1 MSIKKTIVN
10 RLIGIYLLVFA
21 AALLII
27 LRILQLQLIH
37 GEELK
42 QMATDLTMK
51 YESIEPY
58 RGDIYAS
65 DGKRLL
71 ATSVPFY
78 EIRMDLKS
86 TALDP
91 AVFTRDIDSLSLSL
105 SNMFRDKSKS
115 EYKSELTK
123 ARSQNKRYYLIK
135 RRVSYKQLQEMKQFP
150 IFRLGRYKGGL
161 IVIQKNRRIRPHNL
175 LAARTIGYVGN
186 AEAGTVVG
194 IEGAYD
200 HMLKGITGIRLM
212 QKTAGNIWIPVTDAN
227 EVEPQNG
234 YDVVTTIDIDIQDVA
249 ENALLRQLERHSA
262 HHGCVVLMEVST
274 GDIKAIANLQLD
286 ENDRYNEIYNYA
298 IAESTEPGSTFKLA
312 SLIAAMEDGF
322 VRPEDTI
329 DAGNGSVR
337 FYDKT
342 IKDTRKEGYGKI
354 TVKEAFEVSSN
365 VAFSKIINSH
375 YKGREEDFVERLYQM
390 HLNENLGI
398 EIKGEGEPFIQYPG
412 DEYWSGISLPMMSH
426 GYEIRMTPLQIL
438 TFYNAIANNGSM
450 VKPRF
455 IDRVTHYGRVIKK
468 IDTEVIDPSICS
480 RETVRNA
487 RAMLEGVVLNGTAKN
502 LRDEH
507 FTIAG
512 KTGTAQIANEKYG
525 YKIDSKVSYQ
535 ASFAGYFP
543 ADNPKYSCIV
553 VINSPSSDVY
563 YGNLVAG
570 PVFKEIANRVYA
582 TSLDM
587 HHPVYLTE
595 TPVIANVPYS
605 KNGSIKDLKLV
616 LDELDIESRSE
627 SSGLDWVMTRKMDDH
642 IVIDAMNVKE
652 GIVPNVKEMGLKD
665 AVYLLEKEG
674 MVVRVRGRGKVVEQ
688 SVLPGS
694 IIHPGSQITLTMS
707 FI

>member
-1 MSIKKTIVN
+1 MTIKKTIVY
-10 RLIGIYLLVFA
+10 RLISIYLLVFA
-21 AALLII
+21 GAVVII
-27 LRILQLQLIH
+27 LRILQLQLIQ

-42 QMATDLTMK
+42 QMAADLTMK

-58 RGDIYAS
+58 RGDIYAA

-78 EIRMDLKS
+78 EIRMDLNS
-86 TALDP
+86 SALD
-91 AVFTRDIDSLSLSL
+91 ADVFERDIDSLSLCL

-115 EYKSELTK
+115 EYKRELTT
-123 ARSQNKRYYLIK
+123 ARSLNKRYYLIK
-135 RRVSYKQLQEMKQFP
+135 RRISYPELQQMKQFP
-150 IFRLGRYKGGL
+150 IFRMGTYKGGF
-161 IVIQKNRRIRPHNL
+161 IVIQKNRRIMPHNL
-175 LAARTIGYVGN
+175 LAARTIGYVGS

-200 HMLKGITGIRLM
+200 HMLKGVTGIRLM
-212 QKTAGNIWIPVTDAN
+212 QKTAGNIWIPVSDAN
-227 EVEPQNG
+227 EVEPENG

-249 ENALLRQLERHSA
+249 ENALLKQLERHNA

-286 ENDRYNEIYNYA
+286 EDDRYKEIYNYA

-312 SLIAAMEDGF
+312 SLIVAMEDGF
-322 VRPEDTI
+322 IRPDDTI

-337 FYDKT
+337 FYDKV

-354 TVKEAFEVSSN
+354 TVKEAFELSSN
-365 VAFSKIINSH
+365 VAFSKIINSN
-375 YKGREEDFVERLYQM
+375 YKGREGDFVERLYRM
-390 HLNENLGI
+390 HLNERLGI

-426 GYEIRMTPLQIL
+426 GYEVRMTPLQIL

-455 IDRVTHYGRVIKK
+455 IDRVTHYGQVIKK
-468 IDTEVIDPSICS
+468 INAEIIDPSICS
-480 RETVRNA
+480 RETVRDA
-487 RAMLEGVVLNGTAKN
+487 RLMLEGVVLNGTARN
-502 LRDEH
+502 LMNEH

-535 ASFAGYFP
+535 ASFVGYFP

-570 PVFKEIANRVYA
+570 PVFKEIANKVYA

-587 HHPVYLTE
+587 HHPVRLTE
-595 TPVIANVPYS
+595 TPAITDVPYS
-605 KNGSIKDLKLV
+605 KNGSLEDLNFV
-616 LDELDIESRSE
+616 LDHLDIKYKSE
-627 SSGLDWVMTRKMDDH
+627 SSDMDWVLTRKMEDH
-642 IVIDAMNVKE
+642 IAIDELNVKK

-674 MVVRVRGRGKVVEQ
+674 MVVTVRGRGKVVDQ
-688 SVLPGS
+688 SIQPGS
-694 IIHPGSQITLTMS
+694 IIQPGNQITLTMS